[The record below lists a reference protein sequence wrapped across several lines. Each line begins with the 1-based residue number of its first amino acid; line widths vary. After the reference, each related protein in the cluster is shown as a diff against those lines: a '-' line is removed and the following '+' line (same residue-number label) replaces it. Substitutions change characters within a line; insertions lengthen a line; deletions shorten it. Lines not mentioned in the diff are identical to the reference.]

1 MKIAI
6 VCPDGRSVVLFC
18 KGIIEGLSAASDAKV
33 VVLTEAGSSRADIEA
48 LHARCVDVSL
58 YRYLSPIRDIFY
70 LLRLY
75 RIFRSERFDIVYN
88 ISTKPN
94 VFGAFAAHFAGVP
107 RVFAHVVGLGSVL
120 LPATTI
126 RARTMQFVLLGLYRL
141 AARWTERLWFS
152 NKNNLEFFVERR
164 IVQPEQTLLTNT
176 YLDVEYYS
184 PAEVS
189 GRDIAEARRE
199 LGISESQKVVLMVA
213 RMIWPKGIR
222 EFVEAAKLLA
232 KSSPDL
238 RFLLIAPLE
247 PGNPDEVPEAFIN
260 DNKEAGSL
268 IWLQY
273 RNDLRPYYA
282 LSDLAVLPTY
292 YKEGGQP
299 RALLEPMAMG
309 KPVIATTSEDCRGA
323 IEEGRNGFLVPPRD
337 AVALAAAISRVM
349 GDDTLRD
356 SLGNYSRVMAVRDF
370 DEAVIVPDALR
381 KLGFPIS
388 T

>member
-18 KGIIEGLSAASDAKV
+18 KGIIEGLGAVSDIKV
-33 VVLTEAGSSRADIEA
+33 VVLTEAGASRADIEA

-70 LLRLY
+70 LVKLY
-75 RIFRSERFDIVYN
+75 RVFRSERFDIVYN

-107 RVFAHVVGLGSVL
+107 RVFSHVVGLGSVL

-126 RARTMQFVLLGLYRL
+126 RAHTMQFVLLCLYRL

-152 NKNNLEFFVERR
+152 NKNNLEFFVERG
-164 IVQPEQTLLTNT
+164 IVQTEQTLLTNT
-176 YLDVEYYS
+176 YLDIEYYS
-184 PAEVS
+184 PAAVS
-189 GRDIAEARRE
+189 ERDIAETRRE
-199 LGISESQKVVLMVA
+199 LGVAESQRVVLMVA

-232 KSSPDL
+232 KSNPDL

-247 PGNPDEVPEAFIN
+247 PGNPDEVPEAFIHN
-260 DNKEAGSL
+260 NTEAGSL

-337 AVALAAAISRVM
+337 AIALAAAISRVM
-349 GDDTLRD
+349 GDDALRN
-356 SLGNYSRVMAVRDF
+356 SLGSYSRVMAVRDF
-370 DEAVIVPDALR
+370 DEAVIVPNALR
-381 KLGFPIS
+381 TLGFPIPK
-388 T
+388 

>member
-18 KGIIEGLSAASDAKV
+18 KGIIEGINLIPGAEV
-33 VVLTEAGSSRADIEA
+33 VVLTDAGSSRADIES
-48 LHARCVDVSL
+48 LHARCLDVFL

-70 LLRLY
+70 LMRLY
-75 RIFRSERFDIVYN
+75 RIFRSERFDVVYN

-94 VFGAFAAHFAGVP
+94 VFGAYAAHFAGVP
-107 RVFAHVVGLGSVL
+107 RVISHVVGLGSVL

-126 RARTMQFVLLGLYRL
+126 RSRAMQVALLGLYRL
-141 AARWTERLWFS
+141 AARWTEKLWFS
-152 NKNNLEFFVERR
+152 NRNNLEFFLEKG
-164 IVQPEQTLLTNT
+164 IVQPAQTLLTNT

-184 PAEVS
+184 PKAVS
-189 GRDIAEARRE
+189 KRDIAEVRHE
-199 LGISESQKVVLMVA
+199 LGIAEGQRVILMVA

-222 EFVEAAKLLA
+222 EFVEASKLLA
-232 KSSPDL
+232 TSRQDL
-238 RFLLIAPLE
+238 QFLLIAPLE
-247 PGNPDEVPEAFIN
+247 PGNPDEVPESFIRG
-260 DNKEAGSL
+260 DEEAGNL

-282 LSDLAVLPTY
+282 LCDLAVLPTY

-323 IEEGRNGFLVPPRD
+323 VEEGKNGFLVPPRD
-337 AVALAAAISRVM
+337 SAALAAAIMQVM
-349 GDDTLRD
+349 GDDALRD
-356 SLGNYSRVMAVRDF
+356 ALGRYSRVKAVRDF
-370 DEAVIVPDALR
+370 DENAIVPDALR
-381 KLGFPIS
+381 KLGFPLPS
-388 T
+388 